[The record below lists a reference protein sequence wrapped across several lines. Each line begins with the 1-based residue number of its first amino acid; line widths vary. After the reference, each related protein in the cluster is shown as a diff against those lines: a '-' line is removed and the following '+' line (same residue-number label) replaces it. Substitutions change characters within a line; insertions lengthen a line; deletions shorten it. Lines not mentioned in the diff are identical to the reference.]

1 MPAWSV
7 ARRSKVWLP
16 APSAASVC
24 GLVQVV
30 QLPPSMRHSKVEPVS
45 EELKAK
51 LGVVLLDG
59 SAGLEVIVLFG
70 AVRSIVQV

>member
-30 QLPPSMRHSKVEPVS
+30 QLPPSMRHSKVEPP
-45 EELKAK
+45 
-51 LGVVLLDG
+51 
-59 SAGLEVIVLFG
+59 
-70 AVRSIVQV
+70 RRR